1 MYRGVSVQKI
11 SGRDL
16 REDSYLDDDVN
27 CNEICQLHLF
37 YKLMKFKPI
46 DTIDI
51 LGQRIFT
58 SSIGLGFF
66 FEAIDL
72 AITAFRRDGDEDMQ
86 E

>member
-16 REDSYLDDDVN
+16 RDDSYLDDDVN

-46 DTIDI
+46 DTVDV
-51 LGQRIFT
+51 L
-58 SSIGLGFF
+58 
-66 FEAIDL
+66 E
-72 AITAFRRDGDEDMQ
+72 
-86 E
+86 